1 MSDDGAKPSQEIER
15 TGSIDNGPNI
25 AAAVDSQLEKK
36 LVRKLD
42 AVILPLTCAL
52 YLLAYLDRS
61 NLGNARLQGLPEDV
75 LGGDP
80 TGAKFD
86 WVSSMFYFSYI
97 LSQIP
102 AVVTSKLFRPRIWI
116 GCATI
121 GWGLASTLQAAA
133 FNFQGLLATRFFLG
147 VFEAG
152 FGPMIPLYYTF
163 FYTKH
168 EMGVRLSIWFGFA
181 AVAGAFGGLI
191 AYGVQHINSYLANW
205 RILFLV
211 EGCPTIALGILTL
224 FTLPDRPDTTKWLHG
239 AQKDLAIERMS
250 RGGMKEEAGT
260 LNKTHVI
267 AALKDWRVY
276 ACGIIYFGVNIALAS
291 IGVFLPTIIKTFGY
305 TNAKAQLLTVP
316 PYAVAAVV
324 MMGVS
329 YMSDRTQ
336 NRGFFMASASAV
348 GALGY
353 LSVLGTHS
361 YPASE
366 GPHYIKGLALCC
378 GFEFLGALMC
388 LVLTIS
394 FRLENA
400 RRDRV
405 YGPPEEGKVVDTREL
420 ADKSKFI
427 STYAKLLQTPATV
440 PPTEKRFWD
449 DVFCLSPDISWLRDK
464 MSGLG
469 RAGLLGT
476 HQHVITAIFAA
487 AKDEFNTPRTTA
499 KDEITPVELSP
510 NNTTLQT
517 TMSDQDKAHVANSN
531 GGDGQDA
538 TSVLRRMNATRTL
551 QAVAQ
556 AVLAI
561 PGITGWEI
569 MDVMAGGV
577 GVSDAVFTEL
587 VGSLMDTM
595 GNDHESDEMRHSAL
609 QLTLALA
616 CGFGQ
621 LSPGAYLL
629 AQDMFPAIVS
639 LIRSPTTTWYSF
651 EAFLLLA
658 ILANYHRADAASLNP
673 YLKHI
678 QETDDTVLIH
688 GLLWVTR
695 YACSRS
701 VKAYRDIHD
710 DTPPSFTSTMSSIFS
725 AFRPAAAPPPMKELF
740 AGQPI
745 EASVVLFPF
754 FEYMSRNRVFRAM
767 LAETIHPDP
776 IKSQSRPTSPRLQTT
791 RPPLG
796 SPKNTGTPLGSPRL
810 RPSSL
815 IMAGRTASMASIVQ
829 KAHANAQ
836 LHQNV
841 RCVPEFVSLAS
852 YILAHAGSTSSG
864 AGREEAYAGLIL
876 DILEQCVADEGIM
889 RAICSPPT
897 EGDSAVWLCRQM
909 LKLEQIEYH
918 WNELWRTIIA
928 TLVFVLAKQDVV
940 ASGTIPIEQIIVGI
954 VQVLDLAVAC
964 ADGFLPTPEAVHQ
977 LVYEMVRASPTLQQ
991 LKEREQ
997 SGKYKHSLQDLLMTI
1012 EFYEDQLEGTN
1023 SADNVMRVLAREIE
1037 RDGVHGVS
1045 TREREEPVSVEYL
1058 DSQMASRALIFL
1070 PALFDLVNGA
1080 TVLSARAQT
1089 FNGVG
1094 GSGAWW
1100 PNDLHHFPESVK
1112 RNLSDLL
1119 FSEKGLGL
1127 SSYRYNLG
1135 GGGLGVSTPARA
1147 PETFYVSQGVYNWSA
1162 DAQGL
1167 YFLKA
1172 AADRGVP
1179 QLTAFVNSGPRDFTT
1194 NGQSCGGLFKTGT
1207 EAGYGQYIADT
1218 LDHIINTLRIPV
1230 SYLSPFNEPD
1240 NSFGPVPC
1248 GQEGM
1253 QTNPNQRAA
1262 VINGIYN
1269 KLVTKGLQ
1277 SKVGIMADES
1287 SNLGLAQ
1294 NEYASWLPQV
1304 LDKIAVICHHTYDF
1318 PTDANYLSYVNY
1330 VKSIAPNKETW
1341 MSEVCCSV
1349 GAADASDRKWSGGYD
1364 PTIRGGLHFAT
1375 MMMQSFIVVQE
1386 THYDFWTLLS
1396 SMIGCSPL
1404 GNPSCVNSINTSG
1417 WQDGLIYYDPNYAQ
1431 NGNFALYLTKHYW
1444 TMKHFGNFVKPGF
1457 VRHAVD
1463 GSNTRIL
1470 AVESD
1475 TTFTLLAINP
1485 YTTQTTIPVSFQDT
1499 SLRLQA
1505 THTYRTSAT
1514 EDFASVGL
1522 PVLSNGSWSL
1532 ILAPTSLTTWVF
1544 SKVK

>member
-25 AAAVDSQLEKK
+25 APAVDSQLEKK

-211 EGCPTIALGILTL
+211 EARYDEMAARRSKGFGNRAY
-224 FTLPDRPDTTKWLHG
+224 
-239 AQKDLAIERMS
+239 ES
-250 RGGMKEEAGT
+250 RWNEEEAGT

-336 NRGFFMASASAV
+336 NRGFFMASASAI

-353 LSVLGTHS
+353 LLLLVVQHNQSVRYFSIFLCCTGTYTTIGLAITWFAHNLGSESKKAAGIPLFMVIGQCGSVLGTHS

-420 ADKSKFI
+420 ADK
-427 STYAKLLQTPATV
+427 
-440 PPTEKRFWD
+440 
-449 DVFCLSPDISWLRDK
+449 LRNK
-464 MSGLG
+464 SSVGY
-469 RAGLLGT
+469 
-476 HQHVITAIFAA
+476 IAA
-487 AKDEFNTPRTTA
+487 AKDEFNAPRTTA

-517 TMSDQDKAHVANSN
+517 TMGDQDKAHVANSN
-531 GGDGQDA
+531 GSDGQDA
-538 TSVLRRMNATRTL
+538 TSILRRMNATRTL

-561 PGITGWEI
+561 PGITGGRLW
-569 MDVMAGGV
+569 
-577 GVSDAVFTEL
+577 
-587 VGSLMDTM
+587 
-595 GNDHESDEMRHSAL
+595 
-609 QLTLALA
+609 TLWLEAWVLA
-616 CGFGQ
+616 MQ
-621 LSPGAYLL
+621 YL
-629 AQDMFPAIVS
+629 
-639 LIRSPTTTWYSF
+639 R
-651 EAFLLLA
+651 
-658 ILANYHRADAASLNP
+658 
-673 YLKHI
+673 
-678 QETDDTVLIH
+678 
-688 GLLWVTR
+688 
-695 YACSRS
+695 
-701 VKAYRDIHD
+701 AYRDIHD

-725 AFRPAAAPPPMKELF
+725 AFRPVAAPPPMKELF

-889 RAICSPPT
+889 RAMCSPPT
-897 EGDSAVWLCRQM
+897 EGDSAVWLCRQVGLAYIIR
-909 LKLEQIEYH
+909 LKQSSRYAEVAL
-918 WNELWRTIIA
+918 TS
-928 TLVFVLAKQDVV
+928 TQD
-940 ASGTIPIEQIIVGI
+940 
-954 VQVLDLAVAC
+954 
-964 ADGFLPTPEAVHQ
+964 
-977 LVYEMVRASPTLQQ
+977 RA
-991 LKEREQ
+991 R
-997 SGKYKHSLQDLLMTI
+997 
-1012 EFYEDQLEGTN
+1012 
-1023 SADNVMRVLAREIE
+1023 
-1037 RDGVHGVS
+1037 
-1045 TREREEPVSVEYL
+1045 
-1058 DSQMASRALIFL
+1058 
-1070 PALFDLVNGA
+1070 
-1080 TVLSARAQT
+1080 
-1089 FNGVG
+1089 
-1094 GSGAWW
+1094 
-1100 PNDLHHFPESVK
+1100 
-1112 RNLSDLL
+1112 
-1119 FSEKGLGL
+1119 
-1127 SSYRYNLG
+1127 
-1135 GGGLGVSTPARA
+1135 
-1147 PETFYVSQGVYNWSA
+1147 
-1162 DAQGL
+1162 
-1167 YFLKA
+1167 
-1172 AADRGVP
+1172 
-1179 QLTAFVNSGPRDFTT
+1179 
-1194 NGQSCGGLFKTGT
+1194 
-1207 EAGYGQYIADT
+1207 T
-1218 LDHIINTLRIPV
+1218 LD
-1230 SYLSPFNEPD
+1230 
-1240 NSFGPVPC
+1240 
-1248 GQEGM
+1248 M
-1253 QTNPNQRAA
+1253 
-1262 VINGIYN
+1262 
-1269 KLVTKGLQ
+1269 
-1277 SKVGIMADES
+1277 
-1287 SNLGLAQ
+1287 
-1294 NEYASWLPQV
+1294 
-1304 LDKIAVICHHTYDF
+1304 
-1318 PTDANYLSYVNY
+1318 
-1330 VKSIAPNKETW
+1330 
-1341 MSEVCCSV
+1341 
-1349 GAADASDRKWSGGYD
+1349 
-1364 PTIRGGLHFAT
+1364 
-1375 MMMQSFIVVQE
+1375 
-1386 THYDFWTLLS
+1386 
-1396 SMIGCSPL
+1396 
-1404 GNPSCVNSINTSG
+1404 
-1417 WQDGLIYYDPNYAQ
+1417 
-1431 NGNFALYLTKHYW
+1431 
-1444 TMKHFGNFVKPGF
+1444 
-1457 VRHAVD
+1457 
-1463 GSNTRIL
+1463 
-1470 AVESD
+1470 
-1475 TTFTLLAINP
+1475 
-1485 YTTQTTIPVSFQDT
+1485 
-1499 SLRLQA
+1499 
-1505 THTYRTSAT
+1505 
-1514 EDFASVGL
+1514 
-1522 PVLSNGSWSL
+1522 
-1532 ILAPTSLTTWVF
+1532 
-1544 SKVK
+1544 

>member
-1 MSDDGAKPSQEIER
+1 MSDDGAKAIPRNRAHRVDRQW
-15 TGSIDNGPNI
+15 PNI

-61 NLGNARLQGLPEDV
+61 NLGYVPETLV
-75 LGGDP
+75 FKVSPKMFLGAIRRG
-80 TGAKFD
+80 
-86 WVSSMFYFSYI
+86 
-97 LSQIP
+97 QIP

-168 EMGVRLSIWFGFA
+168 EMGVRLSICFEWPD
-181 AVAGAFGGLI
+181 GGW
-191 AYGVQHINSYLANW
+191 ASVW
-205 RILFLV
+205 RTAHQFLPRKLEDLFLV

-260 LNKTHVI
+260 LNNRFEGLEGVCV
-267 AALKDWRVY
+267 RV
-276 ACGIIYFGVNIALAS
+276 IYFGVNIALAS

-353 LSVLGTHS
+353 LWVLPLPSSAYTHIRNSVTKEQVVTHNLGSESKKAAGIPLFMVIGQCGSVLGTHS

-366 GPHYIKGLALCC
+366 GPHYIMLWIRV
-378 GFEFLGALMC
+378 LGALMC

-487 AKDEFNTPRTTA
+487 AKDEFNAPRTTA

-609 QLTLALA
+609 QLTLALT

-639 LIRSPTTTWYSF
+639 LIRSPTTTRYSF

-710 DTPPSFTSTMSSIFS
+710 DTPSFTSTMSSIFS

-796 SPKNTGTPLGSPRL
+796 SPKNTGTPLGSPRS

-889 RAICSPPT
+889 RAMCSPPT

-991 LKEREQ
+991 LNEREQ

-1147 PETFYVSQGVYNWSA
+1147 PETFYVSQGPI
-1162 DAQGL
+1162 DCLRQQ
-1167 YFLKA
+1167 
-1172 AADRGVP
+1172 R
-1179 QLTAFVNSGPRDFTT
+1179 PRDFTT

-1396 SMIGCSPL
+1396 SSTHDWLSPL

-1475 TTFTLLAINP
+1475 TAFTLLAINP

>member
-25 AAAVDSQLEKK
+25 APAVDSQLEKK

-61 NLGNARLQGLPEDV
+61 NLGYVPVPRHTHSYSL
-75 LGGDP
+75 
-80 TGAKFD
+80 FD

-168 EMGVRLSIWFGFA
+168 EMGVS
-181 AVAGAFGGLI
+181 GLMGVGL

-260 LNKTHVI
+260 LNNRFEGLE
-267 AALKDWRVY
+267 A
-276 ACGIIYFGVNIALAS
+276 
-291 IGVFLPTIIKTFGY
+291 
-305 TNAKAQLLTVP
+305 VP

-353 LSVLGTHS
+353 LWVLPLPSSAYTHIRNSVTKEQVVTHNLGSESKKAAGIPLFMVIGQCGSVLGTHS

-366 GPHYIKGLALCC
+366 GPHYITWDLDMTQDILPDFIPTRKCSTGP
-378 GFEFLGALMC
+378 G
-388 LVLTIS
+388 IWS
-394 FRLENA
+394 S
-400 RRDRV
+400 RRRKSGG
-405 YGPPEEGKVVDTREL
+405 YERTSGQVVDL
-420 ADKSKFI
+420 KMPPKFQSKFI

-476 HQHVITAIFAA
+476 HQVTIFAA
-487 AKDEFNTPRTTA
+487 AKDEFNAPRTTA

-577 GVSDAVFTEL
+577 GVSDAVFTL

-609 QLTLALA
+609 QLTLALT

-639 LIRSPTTTWYSF
+639 LIRCPTTTRYSF

-889 RAICSPPT
+889 RAMCSPPT
-897 EGDSAVWLCRQM
+897 EGDSAVWLCRQ
-909 LKLEQIEYH
+909 
-918 WNELWRTIIA
+918 
-928 TLVFVLAKQDVV
+928 
-940 ASGTIPIEQIIVGI
+940 VGI
-954 VQVLDLAVAC
+954 
-964 ADGFLPTPEAVHQ
+964 
-977 LVYEMVRASPTLQQ
+977 
-991 LKEREQ
+991 
-997 SGKYKHSLQDLLMTI
+997 
-1012 EFYEDQLEGTN
+1012 
-1023 SADNVMRVLAREIE
+1023 
-1037 RDGVHGVS
+1037 
-1045 TREREEPVSVEYL
+1045 
-1058 DSQMASRALIFL
+1058 
-1070 PALFDLVNGA
+1070 
-1080 TVLSARAQT
+1080 
-1089 FNGVG
+1089 
-1094 GSGAWW
+1094 
-1100 PNDLHHFPESVK
+1100 
-1112 RNLSDLL
+1112 
-1119 FSEKGLGL
+1119 
-1127 SSYRYNLG
+1127 
-1135 GGGLGVSTPARA
+1135 
-1147 PETFYVSQGVYNWSA
+1147 
-1162 DAQGL
+1162 
-1167 YFLKA
+1167 
-1172 AADRGVP
+1172 
-1179 QLTAFVNSGPRDFTT
+1179 
-1194 NGQSCGGLFKTGT
+1194 
-1207 EAGYGQYIADT
+1207 
-1218 LDHIINTLRIPV
+1218 
-1230 SYLSPFNEPD
+1230 
-1240 NSFGPVPC
+1240 
-1248 GQEGM
+1248 
-1253 QTNPNQRAA
+1253 
-1262 VINGIYN
+1262 
-1269 KLVTKGLQ
+1269 
-1277 SKVGIMADES
+1277 
-1287 SNLGLAQ
+1287 
-1294 NEYASWLPQV
+1294 
-1304 LDKIAVICHHTYDF
+1304 
-1318 PTDANYLSYVNY
+1318 
-1330 VKSIAPNKETW
+1330 
-1341 MSEVCCSV
+1341 
-1349 GAADASDRKWSGGYD
+1349 
-1364 PTIRGGLHFAT
+1364 
-1375 MMMQSFIVVQE
+1375 
-1386 THYDFWTLLS
+1386 
-1396 SMIGCSPL
+1396 
-1404 GNPSCVNSINTSG
+1404 
-1417 WQDGLIYYDPNYAQ
+1417 
-1431 NGNFALYLTKHYW
+1431 
-1444 TMKHFGNFVKPGF
+1444 
-1457 VRHAVD
+1457 
-1463 GSNTRIL
+1463 
-1470 AVESD
+1470 
-1475 TTFTLLAINP
+1475 
-1485 YTTQTTIPVSFQDT
+1485 
-1499 SLRLQA
+1499 
-1505 THTYRTSAT
+1505 
-1514 EDFASVGL
+1514 
-1522 PVLSNGSWSL
+1522 
-1532 ILAPTSLTTWVF
+1532 
-1544 SKVK
+1544 